1 MPAINRT
8 STLAKLPRS
17 HLTVQSRL
25 RLKPPPRHPLSTT
38 TTLRARDSQF
48 YRAGFESQNAGF
60 TGTYEPGRPTE
71 GPLAKAS
78 NHGAPRL
85 TPTLLKEHLDKYVV
99 GQDKAK
105 KVTSV
110 AIFNHYQR
118 IREIRRLE
126 EEEHAKAEQEA
137 RWELRERERNSH
149 PVENEYPGHI
159 ETVDL
164 NNTSSPYRSPA
175 PPPDP
180 ELGHL
185 PLPEDTRTVIEKSN
199 VLLLGPSGVGKTY
212 ILSTLARVLE
222 VPFATVDCSAL
233 TQAGYI
239 GTDIESSIERLLLAS
254 QHSIQ
259 KCETGIIFFDEVD
272 KLAKPAIMTH
282 GRDVSGEGVQQGLL
296 KMIEGTTVTVNAKSD
311 RSSKSEGGREG
322 GRLDRGG
329 RDAVQGQMGKSEQ
342 YTIDT
347 TNILFVFAGAFVGLE
362 KIISSRLSSGSSLG
376 FGARLKTP
384 PSSST
389 SSKSSSLSNKP
400 SSYPNILDSVTPSD
414 LQTYGLIPELLG
426 RIPIT
431 VALTP
436 LNLHQLITILTSPRN
451 SLVKQFTALFNTYGI
466 QLKFTTGALHAIA
479 ERALSPSSSHSSS
492 SHSNS
497 STTTTTSSAT
507 TNPIGARG
515 LRSILE
521 SLLSEIMFHGPGSAI
536 RFCLVDEA
544 FVRSHFSPSSSSSS
558 SSPSFSS
565 TSPSSSFS
573 STSSLSNTTSATDIP
588 TSEAKMPRCWS
599 RGQNRAFEEA
609 WEREEERWKV
619 RMEQERGGGK
629 RGDVE
634 GEGEDGD
641 GEGRGFERFRRVGS
655 SGM

>member
-1 MPAINRT
+1 MPAINRI
-8 STLAKLPRS
+8 STLAKLPRRR
-17 HLTVQSRL
+17 LTLHSRL
-25 RLKPPPRHPLSTT
+25 RLRPPPRHPLST

-85 TPTLLKEHLDKYVV
+85 TPTLLKEYLDKYVV

-149 PVENEYPGHI
+149 PVESEYPGHI

-164 NNTSSPYRSPA
+164 NNTSSPYRSAA

-239 GTDIESSIERLLLAS
+239 GADIESSIERLLLAS
-254 QHSIQ
+254 QHSIH

-329 RDAVQGQMGKSEQ
+329 RDAVQGQMGKNEQ

-362 KIISSRLSSGSSLG
+362 KIISSRLSSGSSIG
-376 FGARLKTP
+376 FGAQLKTP
-384 PSSST
+384 PSNP
-389 SSKSSSLSNKP
+389 SSKSSSLSSKT
-400 SSYPNILDSVTPSD
+400 SATPNILDSVTPSD
-414 LQTYGLIPELLG
+414 LQSYGLIPELLG

-436 LNLHQLITILTSPRN
+436 LNLQQLITILTSPRN

-479 ERALSPSSSHSSS
+479 ERALSPPSASSSSPLSTSSSHSSS
-492 SHSNS
+492 S
-497 STTTTTSSAT
+497 TSGNGA

-544 FVRSHFSPSSSSSS
+544 FVRSHYSQTSTTKTSSSSAI
-558 SSPSFSS
+558 SF
-565 TSPSSSFS
+565 
-573 STSSLSNTTSATDIP
+573 ADVV

-609 WEREEERWKV
+609 WEREEESWKV
-619 RMEQERGGGK
+619 KERCEKGDEGTEENMAVVDV
-629 RGDVE
+629 DVE
-634 GEGEDGD
+634 E
-641 GEGRGFERFRRVGS
+641 ERS
-655 SGM
+655 ICMT

>member
-8 STLAKLPRS
+8 STLAKLPR
-17 HLTVQSRL
+17 HRLLQSRL
-25 RLKPPPRHPLSTT
+25 RLRPPPRHPLST

-85 TPTLLKEHLDKYVV
+85 TPTLLKQHLDKYVV

-164 NNTSSPYRSPA
+164 NNTTSPYRSAA

-180 ELGHL
+180 ELGHF

-239 GTDIESSIERLLLAS
+239 GTDIESSIERLLLAA

-376 FGARLKTP
+376 FGAQLKTR
-384 PSSST
+384 PSSSS
-389 SSKSSSLSNKP
+389 SSKSSSSFLSTNP
-400 SSYPNILDSVTPSD
+400 SSTPSILDSVTPSD
-414 LQTYGLIPELLG
+414 LQSYGLIPELLG

-431 VALTP
+431 VALSP
-436 LNLHQLITILTSPRN
+436 LNLTQLITILTSPRN

-479 ERALSPSSSHSSS
+479 ERALSPSSSPHSSS
-492 SHSNS
+492 SSSISS
-497 STTTTTSSAT
+497 STSGSGSSSSTNT

-521 SLLSEIMFHGPGSAI
+521 SLLAEIMFHGPGSAI

-544 FVRSHFSPSSSSSS
+544 FVRSHFSTSSSSHHHSSTWTGSS
-558 SSPSFSS
+558 SAGDVV
-565 TSPSSSFS
+565 TG
-573 STSSLSNTTSATDIP
+573 
-588 TSEAKMPRCWS
+588 EAKMPRCWS

-609 WEREEERWKV
+609 WEREEESWKG
-619 RMEQERGGGK
+619 RESGENGKDRSGGA
-629 RGDVE
+629 DE
-634 GEGEDGD
+634 ET
-641 GEGRGFERFRRVGS
+641 EGRGFERFRRVGS

>member
-1 MPAINRT
+1 MYT
-8 STLAKLPRS
+8 DCLP
-17 HLTVQSRL
+17 
-25 RLKPPPRHPLSTT
+25 
-38 TTLRARDSQF
+38 D
-48 YRAGFESQNAGF
+48 
-60 TGTYEPGRPTE
+60 
-71 GPLAKAS
+71 
-78 NHGAPRL
+78 
-85 TPTLLKEHLDKYVV
+85 
-99 GQDKAK
+99 
-105 KVTSV
+105 
-110 AIFNHYQR
+110 
-118 IREIRRLE
+118 
-126 EEEHAKAEQEA
+126 
-137 RWELRERERNSH
+137 
-149 PVENEYPGHI
+149 EYPGHI

-164 NNTSSPYRSPA
+164 NNTSSPYRSAA

-180 ELGHL
+180 ELGHF

-239 GTDIESSIERLLLAS
+239 GTDIESSIERLLLAA

-311 RSSKSEGGREG
+311 RSSKSESGREG

-376 FGARLKTP
+376 FGAQLKQP
-384 PSSST
+384 PSNPSPKSST
-389 SSKSSSLSNKP
+389 STNP
-400 SSYPNILDSVTPSD
+400 SSTPNILDSVTPSD

-431 VALTP
+431 VALSP
-436 LNLHQLITILTSPRN
+436 LNLPQLITILTSPRN

-479 ERALSPSSSHSSS
+479 ERALSPSSSSSFHSSS
-492 SHSNS
+492 SS
-497 STTTTTSSAT
+497 SISSSTSGSGSGSGNNTTTTT

-521 SLLSEIMFHGPGSAI
+521 SLLAEIMFHGPGSAI

-544 FVRSHFSPSSSSSS
+544 FVRSHYSTTSSSARASEIGAVV
-558 SSPSFSS
+558 
-565 TSPSSSFS
+565 TG
-573 STSSLSNTTSATDIP
+573 
-588 TSEAKMPRCWS
+588 EAKMPRCWS

-609 WEREEERWKV
+609 WEREEEGWKAKEEG
-619 RMEQERGGGK
+619 RGEGGKEKDRRGG
-629 RGDVE
+629 VE
-634 GEGEDGD
+634 EESE